1 MTRHRTSVRRAFG
14 RGLPAALLLALL
26 AVPAAANPRYDY
38 LLHCGGCHLE
48 NGAGDPPE
56 VPSLREDLSTII
68 AVPEGR
74 AYLAQVP
81 GASQAPLSDA
91 GLAAVLNWILETFDE
106 DAGDFRRF
114 TAEEIAGYRGTT
126 LLDPLR
132 RREELWD
139 AAAAAREL
147 AGY

>member
-1 MTRHRTSVRRAFG
+1 MSPRRALAQ
-14 RGLPAALLLALL
+14 GLPATLLLSCLVA
-26 AVPAAANPRYDY
+26 PAAANPRYDY

-68 AVPEGR
+68 AIPEGR
-74 AYLAQVP
+74 AYVARVP

-91 GLAAVLNWILETFDE
+91 GLAAVLNWILETFDD

-114 TAEEIAGYRGTT
+114 TAREIAGYRGTT
-126 LLDPLR
+126 LMDPLR
-132 RREELWD
+132 RRAELWD

-147 AGY
+147 ADYR

>member
-1 MTRHRTSVRRAFG
+1 MTSRRAP
-14 RGLPAALLLALL
+14 RSGLPAALLLAFL
-26 AVPAAANPRYDY
+26 AAPAAAKPRYDY

-48 NGAGDPPE
+48 HGAGDPPE
-56 VPSLREDLSTII
+56 VP
-68 AVPEGR
+68 
-74 AYLAQVP
+74 
-81 GASQAPLSDA
+81 GASRAPLSDA

-132 RREELWD
+132 RREELRD

-147 AGY
+147 AGD